1 MGEGRSLP
9 RTRYG
14 GEGDSQMTTQPQIK
28 AGISASI
35 TGQFA
40 TQGRQALAGLTAW
53 AEYVNAQG
61 GLSLDGQARQLT
73 LVHYDDGSLAEG
85 ARQNTERLIT
95 QDGVDLLFG
104 PYSAGLTT
112 AAAEVAESHGRLMW
126 NHGGAGDALY
136 ARGYRNVVGILTPA
150 DQYLVGAPELARQAN
165 PEANKLVTLRVDT
178 GAFARIVVRGVESV
192 AHRMGFTT
200 EFELRYRPSQTQFRE
215 IARHVAELE
224 PDLVVGVGRIRHDV
238 IKAHALASLPNR
250 NRIGLAVVVASP
262 IAVFADQLGPLAEGF
277 IGPSQWEPSTG
288 GTEPDVGPSPE
299 LALRILSAAAQAS
312 NLSVDYPMAQAFA
325 AGFIAQRCIGDSGS
339 LNDAELRGSAGALN
353 VSTFYGRFR
362 IDETGRQVGRSV
374 SLVQRQDGRKVI
386 VWPPE
391 QAQSPVR
398 YPF

>member
-1 MGEGRSLP
+1 
-9 RTRYG
+9 
-14 GEGDSQMTTQPQIK
+14 MTSTTEIK

-35 TGQFA
+35 TGQFI
-40 TQGRQALAGLTAW
+40 TQGRQAVTGLTAW

-61 GLSLDGQARQLT
+61 GLRVGGQARPIN
-73 LVHYDDGSLAEG
+73 VIHYDDGSLAEV
-85 ARQNTERLIT
+85 AQRNTERLIV
-95 QDGVDLLFG
+95 QDRVDLLFG

-150 DQYLVGAPELARQAN
+150 DQYLIGAPELARQCN
-165 PEANKLVTLRVDT
+165 PEASKLAVVRVDT

-215 IARHVAELE
+215 IARHLAELE

-238 IKAHALASLPNR
+238 TKARALASLPNR

-262 IAVFADQLGPLAEGF
+262 IAVFADQLGPLVEGF
-277 IGPSQWEPSTG
+277 IGPSQWEPATG
-288 GTEPDVGPSPE
+288 AAKPDVGPSPE
-299 LALRILSAAAQAS
+299 LAVRILSAAAQAS
-312 NLSVDYPMAQAFA
+312 NLAVDYPMAQAFA
-325 AGFIAQRCIGDSGS
+325 AGFIVERCIADSGS
-339 LNDAELRGSAGALN
+339 LGDGELRAAAGALD

-362 IDETGRQVGRSV
+362 IDETGRQVGRHV
-374 SLVQRQDGRKVI
+374 TLIQWQDGRKMV

-391 QAQSPVR
+391 QAEAEVR

>member
-1 MGEGRSLP
+1 
-9 RTRYG
+9 
-14 GEGDSQMTTQPQIK
+14 MTSHAPIK

-61 GLSLDGQARQLT
+61 GLSLDGESRSLT

-85 ARQNTERLIT
+85 AQQNTERLIT

-112 AAAEVAESHGRLMW
+112 AAAEVAESHGKLMW

-136 ARGYRNVVGILTPA
+136 ARGYQRIVSILTSA
-150 DQYLVGAPELARQAN
+150 DQYLVGAPLLARQCN
-165 PEANKLVTLRVDT
+165 PDASKLVILRIDT
-178 GAFARIVVRGVESV
+178 GAFARVVARGVESA
-192 AHRMGFTT
+192 AHELGFTT
-200 EFELRYRPSQTQFRE
+200 ALDLRYRPSQTRFAE

-224 PDLVVGVGRIRHDV
+224 ADLVVGIGRIRHD
-238 IKAHALASLPNR
+238 IATARALANLTNR
-250 NRIGLAVVVASP
+250 DRIGLAVVVATP
-262 IAVFADQLGPLAEGF
+262 IAEFANDLGQLADGF
-277 IGPSQWEPSTG
+277 IGPSQWEPATSIVQ
-288 GTEPDVGPSPE
+288 PDVGPNSGE
-299 LALRILSAAAQAS
+299 TLQILALAAAVAG
-312 NLSVDYPMAQAFA
+312 LPVDYPMAQAFA
-325 AGFIAQRCIGDSGS
+325 SGLVAGRCAQEAGS
-339 LNDAELRGSAGALN
+339 LQDEALRDAASALDFT
-353 VSTFYGRFR
+353 TFYGRFR
-362 IDETGRQVGRSV
+362 IDEAGRQVGHSV
-374 SLVQRQDGRKVI
+374 ALVQRQEGRKVV